1 LNDYKWRKKWRG
13 ISMKKSV
20 LARIGITAAAVLAV
34 SIPAVS
40 SASLE
45 SASSEEVRLSV
56 NYADIN
62 LDSAAGVD
70 RLYRR
75 LKSAASSACG
85 PTSRREAGSLEQIS
99 NNRICAVQLLD
110 RAIQKVDNAELSKR
124 QGG

>member
-1 LNDYKWRKKWRG
+1 LKDYQWRKKWRG

-20 LARIGITAAAVLAV
+20 STRIAFAAAAVLAAG
-34 SIPAVS
+34 IPAVS

-45 SASSEEVRLSV
+45 SASSEEVKLSV
-56 NYADIN
+56 NYSDIN

-75 LKSAASSACG
+75 LKSAASSVCG
-85 PTSRREAGSLEQIS
+85 PTSLREAGSLEQIS
-99 NNRICAVQLLD
+99 NNMTCAKQLLD

-124 QGG
+124 HNG

>member
-1 LNDYKWRKKWRG
+1 
-13 ISMKKSV
+13 MKKSV
-20 LARIGITAAAVLAV
+20 LAKIAITAAAVLAV

-75 LKSAASSACG
+75 LKLAASSACG
-85 PTSRREAGSLEQIS
+85 PTSLREAGSLEQVT
-99 NNRICAVQLLD
+99 NNKACAKQLLD
-110 RAIQKVDNAELSKR
+110 HAIQKVDHAELSKR
-124 QGG
+124 HNG